1 MSAVLTEAGSVLGGG
16 ILKGIND
23 VIDHF
28 TLSADAKAAIQTAA
42 VNAQIAQATKEM
54 DYKMQI
60 LEAQSK
66 VIIAEASS
74 DSWLTQNWRP
84 ISMMVF
90 LFLVVW
96 SWFRG
101 PPPNMSPDIV
111 MELFQI
117 IKLGLGGYVIGRS
130 AEKVAG
136 PIVQAV
142 VAAVKK

>member
-1 MSAVLTEAGSVLGGG
+1 MSAVLTEAASVLGGG
-16 ILKGIND
+16 ILKEINA

-42 VNAQIAQATKEM
+42 VNAQIAQSTKEM
-54 DYKMQI
+54 DYRMQI

-66 VIIAEASS
+66 VIVSEAQSG
-74 DSWLTQNWRP
+74 SWLTQNWRP
-84 ISMMVF
+84 ITMMVF
-90 LFLVVW
+90 LALVVL

-101 PPPNMSPDIV
+101 PPPNMPPDIV

-130 AEKVAG
+130 VEKVAG
-136 PIVQAV
+136 PVVQAV
-142 VAAVKK
+142 LKAKQ